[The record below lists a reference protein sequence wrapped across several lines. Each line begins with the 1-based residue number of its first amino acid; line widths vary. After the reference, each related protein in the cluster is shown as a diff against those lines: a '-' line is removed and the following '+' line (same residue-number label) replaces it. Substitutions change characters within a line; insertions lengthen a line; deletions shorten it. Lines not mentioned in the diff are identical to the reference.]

1 MREGGREE
9 DWVHNCERGG
19 CLWSG
24 SCIGCHWEV
33 EAPASKGD

>member
-9 DWVHNCERGG
+9 DWVHKSGRGSR
-19 CLWSG
+19 LWSG
-24 SCIGCHWEV
+24 SCIGSHWEV